1 MAPLWPNWL
10 LFQDQVPFLA
20 HPWCFTIPPSSFR
33 AVVFLLFFAMP
44 QPRPIS
50 STLEKNAAEF
60 FSIRASTLG
69 EWNGG
74 RRPDSQR
81 NAVVHGGSIAA
92 DIETIRWCEVFE
104 QKIWSFFGAIEGEE
118 NSRHAK
124 KSSERSCQITQ
135 RNSYYTRM
143 DQKKWDLAS
152 PCIQSDAEGRER
164 QITFL
169 SKRLSAAE
177 KNYWATELEVGA
189 LVWGISKLRT
199 AYNSTLYTEDI
210 DILAPKLAI
219 QDIGRRI
226 FDGARYFSESV
237 DGQIAYDTNKV
248 LGISQDLH
256 LAAFRITIRREREAE
271 KQILLSHVM
280 FLS

>member
-69 EWNGG
+69 EWSGG

-104 QKIWSFFGAIEGEE
+104 QKYGVSLELLK
-118 NSRHAK
+118 AK
-124 KSSERSCQITQ
+124 KIPDMLRKVLNDHARLLKGILTIHGWIK
-135 RNSYYTRM
+135 RNGIWRR
-143 DQKKWDLAS
+143 LAS
-152 PCIQSDAEGRER
+152 DRCRG
-164 QITFL
+164 T
-169 SKRLSAAE
+169 
-177 KNYWATELEVGA
+177 GA
-189 LVWGISKLRT
+189 PNHFPFEETIS
-199 AYNSTLYTEDI
+199 S
-210 DILAPKLAI
+210 
-219 QDIGRRI
+219 
-226 FDGARYFSESV
+226 
-237 DGQIAYDTNKV
+237 
-248 LGISQDLH
+248 
-256 LAAFRITIRREREAE
+256 
-271 KQILLSHVM
+271 
-280 FLS
+280 